1 VIGFFKKIVQQNS
14 SNSNEIL
21 QRISI
26 THDNL
31 RSCPKFDKLFKDGKA
46 KFDTKGRLRYL
57 HGAPV
62 GDLILARVN
71 KDGTPV
77 YKESAEEWFD
87 SESPKAKDFIW
98 P

>member
-1 VIGFFKKIVQQNS
+1 MKLIKKLLSFNKKAKIKKRIRITNDNLLLWPKFKK
-14 SNSNEIL
+14 L
-21 QRISI
+21 
-26 THDNL
+26 HD
-31 RSCPKFDKLFKDGKA
+31 DGKV

-62 GDLILARVN
+62 GDLILTKIN
-71 KDGTPV
+71 KEGKPI

-87 SESPKAKDFIW
+87 PDTPKANNFIW